1 MENQKSP
8 FNLVCI
14 ASDFKGN
21 PFLEA
26 AKKRGCHVTLVTKSK
41 HANDAWRRDA
51 VDEFHTVGDDSTPDD
66 YLRTVVWLARHRRVD
81 HVVGIDEFDV
91 LPAAQ
96 TREFLQINRGLKVS
110 EAMIFRDKLAMR
122 FVAERVQILEP
133 DFVPLFNSQD
143 VAKFAEKVPP
153 VWIMKPRTEV
163 SAFGIRKIHNADE
176 LWANITELDARQ
188 KWRDNSSQFLLEK
201 FIPGKVFHIDS
212 LVWENAPVFTG
223 VSNYGTPPL
232 NVTHQGGVFTTS
244 IIDYNCDE
252 RRQLLELNQKLIKAF
267 GLRQG
272 VTHAEFLQASEDG
285 KFYLLEVAARVGGA
299 YIADA
304 LEAASGINL
313 WAEWANLEL
322 SDAENAYQLPDTR
335 QDYAGIVLSLA
346 NQREPDT
353 SGYKEEEIVY
363 RINRPNHVGFV
374 VKSGDH
380 DRVQNLLAEY
390 STRFIQDFTITAP
403 ARERHDL

>member
-1 MENQKSP
+1 MENQKSL
-8 FNLVCI
+8 FNLVCV

-21 PFLEA
+21 PFIAA

-41 HANDAWRRDA
+41 HANEAWRLDA
-51 VDEFHTVGDDSTPDD
+51 IDEFHTVGDDSTADD
-66 YLRTVVWLARHRRVD
+66 YLRTVVWLARHRPID
-81 HVVGIDEFDV
+81 HVVGLDEFDV

-110 EAMIFRDKLAMR
+110 EAMVFRDKLAMR
-122 FVAERVQILEP
+122 FAAVRAGIRQP
-133 DFVPLFNSQD
+133 DFVPLVNSED
-143 VAKFAEKVPP
+143 VAKYSEKVPP
-153 VWIMKPRTEV
+153 VWMMKPRTEV
-163 SAFGIRKIHNADE
+163 SAFGIRKIHNSDE
-176 LWANITELDARQ
+176 LWANITELDSRQ
-188 KWRDNSSQFLLEK
+188 KWRDHSSQFLLEK

-212 LVWENAPVFTG
+212 LVWENAPVFSG

-244 IIDYNCDE
+244 IIDYECAE
-252 RRQLLELNQKLIKAF
+252 RRELLELNQKLINAF
-267 GLRQG
+267 GIRQG
-272 VTHAEFLQASEDG
+272 VTHAEFLQAEQDG
-285 KFYLLEVAARVGGA
+285 QFYLLEVAARVGGA

-304 LEAASGINL
+304 LEAASGVNL

-322 SDAENAYQLPDTR
+322 SDAENPYQLPALR
-335 QDYAGIVLSLA
+335 RDYAGVVLSLA

-353 SGYKEEEIVY
+353 SAYTEEEIVY

-374 VKSGDH
+374 VKSADR

-403 ARERHDL
+403 PRERHDM